1 MKRLLLILV
10 LALALAGCRKANDE
24 DCKLNWR
31 TLTSEVDSSIL
42 SAGDVANMV
51 MNQKMLP
58 GTVGEYVHQCLEE
71 GYRPPGL

>member
-51 MNQKMLP
+51 LNQKMLP
-58 GTVGEYVHQCLEE
+58 GTVGEHVQQCLEE

>member
-10 LALALAGCRKANDE
+10 LALMLAGCRKTNDA

-31 TLTSEVDSSIL
+31 ALTSEIDSSIL

-58 GTVGEYVHQCLEE
+58 GTVGEYVQQCLEE